1 MIALEGLEKVK
12 NSQFG
17 TVACDYYGNGK
28 GEFFMT
34 RQQIG
39 QALEYENPQ
48 KAIDNIHTKHKDRLD
63 KFSVTVKLRATDG
76 KAYNTTLYCAK
87 GVYEICRW
95 SRQPKADEFYDHVYD
110 ILEGLRLGYLK
121 LTAEHETHSWTT
133 ARQQGKITR
142 NAETS
147 VLKNLVDYARGQD
160 YSHEDRF
167 LYMNYTRLADKI
179 CGISKRD
186 NATVE
191 QLTNLTVA
199 ENIILH
205 CVQVGIEQEK
215 YYKDIYQ
222 DCKKRLEMFKDIAYL
237 ESEVNNANNN

>member
-1 MIALEGLEKVK
+1 MFKEVIILEQLEKVK

-17 TVACDYYGNGK
+17 TVVCDYYGNSK

-39 QALEYENPQ
+39 QALEYDNPQ
-48 KAIDNIHTKHKDRLD
+48 KAIDNIHAKHKDRLD
-63 KFSVTVKLRATDG
+63 KFSVTLKVRATDG
-76 KAYNTTLYCAK
+76 KLYETSLYSAK

-95 SRQPKADEFYDHVYD
+95 SRQPKADDFYDHVYD

-121 LTAEHETHSWTT
+121 LSVERGTSEWTT
-133 ARQQGKITR
+133 ARQQGKLTR
-142 NAETS
+142 NAETG
-147 VLKNLVDYARGQD
+147 VLKMLVEYARGQD
-160 YSHEDRF
+160 YTREDRL
-167 LYMNYTRLADKI
+167 LYMNYSRLAKRI
-179 CGISKRD
+179 CGVSDRD

-191 QLTNLTVA
+191 QLTNLTVV

-205 CVQVGIEQEK
+205 CVRVGIEQGK

-222 DCKKRLEMFKDIAYL
+222 DCKKRLEEFRDIAYL
-237 ESEVNNANNN
+237 GG